1 MDVIKPFM
9 GIYSLV
15 DRMKSNSKKCPHISS
30 RLDALQRLVEFV
42 QQKEADQ
49 LSEDVIKALKKLNII
64 LESAREVLSKFNE
77 ECVMEHM
84 MKSSGYKLEFE
95 NLNKSLTDA
104 FVTLSGALHVHQEE
118 KLVEQE
124 SMLAEQENKLQ
135 ELEKKLVKQEKKL
148 VEQENMLAEQENKL
162 QELEKKLVKQEKKL
176 VEQENMLAEQ
186 ENKLQELEK
195 KLVKQER
202 KLVEQENRLAEQE
215 DIVQR
220 VESKMEYQS
229 TGYYCILQ

>member
-49 LSEDVIKALKKLNII
+49 LSEDVIKALEKLNTI
-64 LESAREVLSKFNE
+64 LESAKEVLTKFSTQH
-77 ECVMEHM
+77 VMQHM
-84 MKSSGYKLEFE
+84 MKSSDYKLEFE

-135 ELEKKLVKQEKKL
+135 ELET
-148 VEQENMLAEQENKL
+148 
-162 QELEKKLVKQEKKL
+162 
-176 VEQENMLAEQ
+176 
-186 ENKLQELEK
+186 

-220 VESKMEYQS
+220 VESKIAYQS

>member
-1 MDVIKPFM
+1 MEVIKPIW
-9 GIYSLV
+9 GIYNLV
-15 DRMKSNSKKCPHISS
+15 DKIKSNNEKCPHILS

-49 LSEDVIKALKKLNII
+49 LSEDVIKALEKLNTI
-64 LESAREVLSKFNE
+64 LESAKEVLSKFNKQH
-77 ECVMEHM
+77 VMQHM
-84 MKSSGYKLEFE
+84 MKAGDYKLEFE

-118 KLVEQE
+118 TLVEQE

-135 ELEKKLVKQEKKL
+135 EMEKKL
-148 VEQENMLAEQENKL
+148 A
-162 QELEKKLVKQEKKL
+162 
-176 VEQENMLAEQ
+176 
-186 ENKLQELEK
+186 
-195 KLVKQER
+195 KQER
-202 KLVEQENRLAEQE
+202 KLVEQEDRLAEQE

-220 VESKMEYQS
+220 LESKIAYQS